1 MREACPSPGKLVGQA
16 RQPSSSPLW
25 KRKPRLESLKTCP
38 WAEWQSRDVSSG
50 CQVPAG
56 GPCWDMVPPLSGT
69 SFRATNTKELQPP
82 APSLHSQEP
91 CTPAHLL
98 DSDLPPP
105 SPAKMPW
112 QHGPRGSPATDRVG
126 GAVPPRPC
134 PVCVRP
140 PGSLVKMQ
148 LLPQQVWGGAW
159 HSAYLP
165 G

>member
-1 MREACPSPGKLVGQA
+1 MSFSREVGGAGEAAIIIPLMEEETEAREFKDLPVGGVAKPGRELRLSGPSRWPLLGYGASSRLLSPGPRSEPPTPRNCSPQLHPYIRRSPA
-16 RQPSSSPLW
+16 R
-25 KRKPRLESLKTCP
+25 
-38 WAEWQSRDVSSG
+38 
-50 CQVPAG
+50 
-56 GPCWDMVPPLSGT
+56 
-69 SFRATNTKELQPP
+69 
-82 APSLHSQEP
+82 
-91 CTPAHLL
+91 LL

-112 QHGPRGSPATDRVG
+112 QHGPCGSPATDRVG

-134 PVCVRP
+134 PVCVQP
-140 PGSLVKMQ
+140 PGSLVRMQ